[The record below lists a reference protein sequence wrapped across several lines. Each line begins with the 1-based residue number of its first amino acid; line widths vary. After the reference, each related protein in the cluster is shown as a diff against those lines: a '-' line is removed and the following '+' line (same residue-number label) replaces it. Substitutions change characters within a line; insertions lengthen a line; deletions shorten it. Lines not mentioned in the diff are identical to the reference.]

1 MKHIVEAFSALILI
15 ILMAYVSIAIL
26 TASAQVTNAKTYKSD
41 CIAEIENSNFNP
53 TVIAN
58 CISKAASAGYQL
70 QVSSCNYDIYND
82 INTAE
87 VVLTY
92 QYKIPLFGVS
102 VTKST
107 SGIAR

>member
-26 TASAQVTNAKTYKSD
+26 TASAQVTNAKLFKSD

-53 TVIAN
+53 QVITN
-58 CISKAASAGYQL
+58 CISKAALAGYEL
-70 QVSSCNYDIYND
+70 QIEACNYDIYND

-87 VVLTY
+87 VILTY
-92 QYKIPLFGVS
+92 QYKIPLFGVA
-102 VTKST
+102 VTKT
-107 SGIAR
+107 TRGIAR